1 MLTGSVLGIFATEE
15 GGVPKPSVDSID
27 VRLNGVYGERIRDT
41 KHHGGPKRAVCIL
54 SNQTLESL
62 QLDGHPITGGS
73 TGENLLLDVD
83 ENQIGP
89 GVRLKF
95 RQVEL
100 EITTPAPPC
109 KTIQESFIDGDFK
122 QLSHKL
128 NPLRTRW
135 YAKVIQEGIISSGET
150 FYVKIDG

>member
-54 SNQTLESL
+54 SNQTLQFL
-62 QLDGHPITGGS
+62 QQDGHPISGGS
-73 TGENLLLDVD
+73 TGENLLIDID
-83 ENQIGP
+83 EDSLRP

-95 RQVEL
+95 DHVKL

-109 KTIQESFIDGDFK
+109 KTIQESFTDGDFK

-128 NPLRTRW
+128 NPQRTRW
-135 YAKVIQEGIISSGET
+135 YAKVIQEGIIR
-150 FYVKIDG
+150 IDEVVEINSIA

>member
-27 VRLNGVYGERIRDT
+27 VRLNGVFGERIRDT

-54 SNQTLESL
+54 SNQTLEFL
-62 QLDGHPITGGS
+62 QNEGHPISGGS
-73 TGENLLLDVD
+73 TGENLLIDVD
-83 ENQIGP
+83 EEFLRP

-95 RQVEL
+95 ANVEL
-100 EITTPAPPC
+100 EITSPAPPC
-109 KTIQESFIDGDFK
+109 KTIQTSFTNGDFK

-128 NPLRTRW
+128 NPQRTRW
-135 YAKVIQEGIISSGET
+135 YAQVIQEGMIHVDEVVDISSNA
-150 FYVKIDG
+150 

>member
-1 MLTGSVLGIFATEE
+1 MLTGSILGIFATEE

-27 VRLNGVYGERIRDT
+27 VRLNGVHGERIRDT

-73 TGENLLLDVD
+73 TGENLLLDID
-83 ENQIGP
+83 ENQLGP
-89 GVRLKF
+89 GVRLRF

-109 KTIQESFIDGDFK
+109 KTIQESFTDGDFK

-135 YAKVIQEGIISSGET
+135 YAQVIQEGIINSGEA
-150 FYVKIDG
+150 FEIKINA

>member
-27 VRLNGVYGERIRDT
+27 VRLNGVFGERIRDT

-54 SNQTLESL
+54 SNQTLEFL
-62 QLDGHPITGGS
+62 QNEGHPISGGS
-73 TGENLLLDVD
+73 TGENLLIDID
-83 ENQIGP
+83 EEFLRP

-95 RQVEL
+95 ANVEL
-100 EITTPAPPC
+100 EITSPAPPC
-109 KTIQESFIDGDFK
+109 KTIQTSFTNGDFK

-128 NPLRTRW
+128 NPQRTRW
-135 YAKVIQEGIISSGET
+135 YAQVIQEGIIHVDEVVDISSNA
-150 FYVKIDG
+150 

>member
-27 VRLNGVYGERIRDT
+27 VRLNGVFGERIRDT

-54 SNQTLESL
+54 SNQTLEFL
-62 QLDGHPITGGS
+62 QNEGHPISGGS
-73 TGENLLLDVD
+73 TGENLLIDVD
-83 ENQIGP
+83 EEFLRP

-95 RQVEL
+95 ANVEL
-100 EITTPAPPC
+100 EITSPAPPC
-109 KTIQESFIDGDFK
+109 KTIQTSFTNGDFK

-128 NPLRTRW
+128 NPQRTRW
-135 YAKVIQEGIISSGET
+135 YAQVIQEGIIHVDEVVDISSNA
-150 FYVKIDG
+150 

>member
-1 MLTGSVLGIFATEE
+1 MLTGSILGIFATEE

-27 VRLNGVYGERIRDT
+27 VRLNGVHGEHIRDT

-73 TGENLLLDVD
+73 TGENLLLDID
-83 ENQIGP
+83 ENQLGP
-89 GVRLKF
+89 GVRLRF

-109 KTIQESFIDGDFK
+109 KTIQESFTDGDFK

-135 YAKVIQEGIISSGET
+135 YAQVIQEGIINSGEA
-150 FYVKIDG
+150 FEIKINA

>member
-27 VRLNGVYGERIRDT
+27 VRLNGVYGELIRDM

-54 SNQTLESL
+54 SNQTLEFL
-62 QLDGHPITGGS
+62 QREGHPISGGS
-73 TGENLLLDVD
+73 TGENLLIDID
-83 ENQIGP
+83 EEFLRP

-95 RQVEL
+95 AHVEL
-100 EITTPAPPC
+100 EITSPAPPC
-109 KTIQESFIDGDFK
+109 KTIQTSFTNGDFK

-128 NPLRTRW
+128 NPQRTRW
-135 YAKVIQEGIISSGET
+135 YAQVIQEGIIHVDEVVDINSNA
-150 FYVKIDG
+150 

>member
-27 VRLNGVYGERIRDT
+27 VRLNGVFGERIRDT

-54 SNQTLESL
+54 SNQTLEFL
-62 QLDGHPITGGS
+62 QNEGHPISGGS
-73 TGENLLLDVD
+73 TGENLLIDVD
-83 ENQIGP
+83 EEFLRP

-95 RQVEL
+95 ANVEL
-100 EITTPAPPC
+100 EITSPAPPC
-109 KTIQESFIDGDFK
+109 RTIQASFTNGDFK

-128 NPLRTRW
+128 NPQRTRW
-135 YAKVIQEGIISSGET
+135 YAQVIQEGIIHVDEVVDISSNA
-150 FYVKIDG
+150 

>member
-27 VRLNGVYGERIRDT
+27 VRLNGVFGERIRDT

-54 SNQTLESL
+54 SNQTLEFL
-62 QLDGHPITGGS
+62 QNEGHPISGGS
-73 TGENLLLDVD
+73 TGENLLIDVD
-83 ENQIGP
+83 EEFLRP

-95 RQVEL
+95 ANVEL
-100 EITTPAPPC
+100 EITSPAPPC
-109 KTIQESFIDGDFK
+109 KTIQASFTNGDFK

-128 NPLRTRW
+128 NPQRTRW
-135 YAKVIQEGIISSGET
+135 YAQVIQEGMIHVDEVVDISSNA
-150 FYVKIDG
+150 

>member
-27 VRLNGVYGERIRDT
+27 VRLNGVFGERIRDT

-54 SNQTLESL
+54 SNQTLEFL
-62 QLDGHPITGGS
+62 QNEGHPISGGS
-73 TGENLLLDVD
+73 TGENLLIDVD
-83 ENQIGP
+83 EEFLRP

-95 RQVEL
+95 ANVEL
-100 EITTPAPPC
+100 EITSPAPPC
-109 KTIQESFIDGDFK
+109 KTIQGSFTNGDFK

-128 NPLRTRW
+128 NPQRTRW
-135 YAKVIQEGIISSGET
+135 YAQVIQEGMIHVDEVVDISSNA
-150 FYVKIDG
+150 

>member
-27 VRLNGVYGERIRDT
+27 VRLNGVFGERIRDT

-54 SNQTLESL
+54 SNQTLEFL
-62 QLDGHPITGGS
+62 QNEGHPISGGS
-73 TGENLLLDVD
+73 TGENLLIDVD
-83 ENQIGP
+83 EEFLRP

-95 RQVEL
+95 ANVEL
-100 EITTPAPPC
+100 EITSPAPPC
-109 KTIQESFIDGDFK
+109 KTIQTSFTNGDFK

-128 NPLRTRW
+128 NPQRTRW
-135 YAKVIQEGIISSGET
+135 YAKVIQEGMIHVDEVVDISSNA
-150 FYVKIDG
+150 